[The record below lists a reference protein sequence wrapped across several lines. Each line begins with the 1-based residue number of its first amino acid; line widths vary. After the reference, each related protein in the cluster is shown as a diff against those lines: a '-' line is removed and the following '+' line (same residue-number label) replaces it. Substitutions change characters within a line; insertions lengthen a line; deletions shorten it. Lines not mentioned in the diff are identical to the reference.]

1 MNPSPEDIYK
11 YSSHSLIRI
20 YPFGLRF
27 NSSNFNTIPMLQCG
41 CQLVSLNTQNVD
53 VYYVMMQGLFQ
64 KNRNCGYAKK
74 KDYKKQDEKQYNVRI
89 VFMDCL
95 DLRPRNVSNISSTTS
110 LQVSFIGKYFL
121 LCIGSQQDMKKN
133 CKYVNYQQSPRYI

>member
-1 MNPSPEDIYK
+1 MANIAENNIMKMIYGEISPTPEDIYK

-53 VYYVMMQGLFQ
+53 VYYVMMQGLFE

-74 KDYKKQDEKQYNVRI
+74 KDFKRQD
-89 VFMDCL
+89 
-95 DLRPRNVSNISSTTS
+95 
-110 LQVSFIGKYFL
+110 
-121 LCIGSQQDMKKN
+121 
-133 CKYVNYQQSPRYI
+133 

>member
-1 MNPSPEDIYK
+1 MKFLFEEKIKDLVGKISSKYASKKDEHLSSYYGMVASPFNLQNTCWQMGNIAENNIMKMINGEITPTPEDIYK

-27 NSSNFNTIPMLQCG
+27 NSSNFNPIPMLQCG

-53 VYYVMMQGLFQ
+53 VYYVMMQGLFE

-74 KDYKKQDEKQYNVRI
+74 KDFKRQD
-89 VFMDCL
+89 
-95 DLRPRNVSNISSTTS
+95 
-110 LQVSFIGKYFL
+110 
-121 LCIGSQQDMKKN
+121 
-133 CKYVNYQQSPRYI
+133 